1 MIQVYSL
8 KTNVDGHNWSPEEL
22 LNILTP
28 KRKAKAL
35 RFRHSRDQ
43 WQGIMAGLLEEF
55 TIQQHFGIPWPEQQ
69 IQTGINGKPY
79 IENRPEL
86 HYNLSH
92 SGNWVVCGAGEIPV
106 GIDVECSDKYS
117 ERVVKRF
124 FHKDEIADIME
135 HDVMQRPDIFAEYWT
150 MKESFMKLSGLGFE
164 LQLKQFV
171 TDRKSG
177 EAQLLETA
185 MDGLPEEIRTVIDTL
200 PLTKQAVCQ
209 FIPLEA
215 GYRLA
220 VCTQQKEIL
229 KYENVPL
236 ENCVETLLKSSR
248 HQNE

>member
-8 KTNVDGHNWSPEEL
+8 KTNVDGHDWSPEEL

-35 RFRHSRDQ
+35 RFRHSGDQ
-43 WQGIMAGLLEEF
+43 WRGIMAGLLEEY
-55 TIQQHFGIPWPEQQ
+55 TLQQCFGIPWPEQR

-92 SGNWVVCGAGEIPV
+92 SGDWIVCAAGSVPV
-106 GIDVECSDKYS
+106 GIDVESSDKYS

-124 FHKDEIADIME
+124 FHEDEIADIME
-135 HDVMQRPDIFAEYWT
+135 HAKEQRPDIFAEYWT

-171 TDRKSG
+171 TDRKNG
-177 EAQLLETA
+177 KAQLLDTA
-185 MDGLPEEIRTVIDTL
+185 MNELSDETRAVLDTL
-200 PLTKQAVCQ
+200 PVTQQAVCQ
-209 FIPLEA
+209 FLPLDT
-215 GYRLA
+215 GYRMS
-220 VCTQQKEIL
+220 VCTQQKEL
-229 KYENVPL
+229 LQYEQVPL
-236 ENCVETLLKSSR
+236 EHCIEVLLKSSHR
-248 HQNE
+248 QNG

>member
-86 HYNLSH
+86 HYNL
-92 SGNWVVCGAGEIPV
+92 
-106 GIDVECSDKYS
+106 
-117 ERVVKRF
+117 
-124 FHKDEIADIME
+124 
-135 HDVMQRPDIFAEYWT
+135 
-150 MKESFMKLSGLGFE
+150 
-164 LQLKQFV
+164 
-171 TDRKSG
+171 
-177 EAQLLETA
+177 
-185 MDGLPEEIRTVIDTL
+185 
-200 PLTKQAVCQ
+200 
-209 FIPLEA
+209 
-215 GYRLA
+215 
-220 VCTQQKEIL
+220 
-229 KYENVPL
+229 
-236 ENCVETLLKSSR
+236 
-248 HQNE
+248 